1 MGGERPGGITILAI
15 LYILGGLFAL
25 AGGAMML
32 SGGSMFGNALG
43 GTILTAV
50 GAIYVIVGLI
60 DFVVAYGLWNLQP
73 WARTVAIV
81 FAIIGLLSFPIGTI
95 ISIIILWYL
104 FKPEIK
110 EAFAK

>member
-1 MGGERPGGITILAI
+1 MEKEKPGGIVILAI
-15 LYILGGLFAL
+15 LYIL
-25 AGGAMML
+25 
-32 SGGSMFGNALG
+32 SGIFALG
-43 GTILTAV
+43 GGAITFGLGEGVLAAV
-50 GAIYVIVGLI
+50 GGFLIIVGVI
-60 DFVVAYGLWNLQP
+60 DFAIAFGLWNLQP

-110 EAFAK
+110 EAFQ